1 MQNENNL
8 KTLTIYL
15 KKKNMKNFRANF
27 GVKLCNQK
35 GKPKMRP
42 TKLLMI

>member
-1 MQNENNL
+1 M
-8 KTLTIYL
+8 IYL
-15 KKKNMKNFRANF
+15 KKKKKNMKNFQANF